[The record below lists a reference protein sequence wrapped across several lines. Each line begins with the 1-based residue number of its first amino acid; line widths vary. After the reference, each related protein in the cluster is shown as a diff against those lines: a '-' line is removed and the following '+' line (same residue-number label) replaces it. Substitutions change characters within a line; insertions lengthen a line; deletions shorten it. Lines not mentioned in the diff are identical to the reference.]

1 MWSYIGETGRSFET
15 RKKEHIRNVKLYKS
29 ASNIANHSWTYDHK
43 INFDEGRVIDK
54 ANWQIR
60 KTLESWHTAIT
71 SESDNNSKPL
81 PEQYRI
87 LIHKI

>member
-1 MWSYIGETGRSFET
+1 MRYCSGSGFELLSDS
-15 RKKEHIRNVKLYKS
+15 ILISILISIFYFN
-29 ASNIANHSWTYDHK
+29 

-54 ANWQIR
+54 ANWRIR